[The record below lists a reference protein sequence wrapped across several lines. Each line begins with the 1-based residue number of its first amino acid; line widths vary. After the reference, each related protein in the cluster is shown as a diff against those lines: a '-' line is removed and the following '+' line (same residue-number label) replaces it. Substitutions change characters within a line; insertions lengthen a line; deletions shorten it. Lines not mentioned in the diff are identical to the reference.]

1 MTNDFKK
8 SDLPV
13 EERMLQLLQHLGI
26 ERAHFAG
33 QMQGDWIGLAA
44 SYPESI
50 TSLTLIC
57 PLGVDTSALG
67 ATATKLL
74 VVNGDQGS
82 NADSVRQ
89 EMTSLPDAT
98 VVNLKDT
105 FNFPWADVIADRT
118 DEVST
123 AVMDFLSRM
132 DHEKIE
138 DTPPLREGNGE
149 FAGITYR
156 ISGSGPPIVLLP
168 LGLAPSQWEP
178 IMAKLGES
186 YCTITLGG
194 AALGF
199 VAILEARG
207 CSTGYLR
214 IVRDL
219 MEEVELRPGESVLEV
234 GCGTGVVSRWLAR
247 RTAGKNEIVG
257 LDINPYLL
265 GEAMALTKNEG
276 LGRLIEFREGNA
288 EALPLSDG
296 SFDVTVSCTVFEEG
310 DAEQMLSEMIR
321 VTKPGGRV
329 AVIVRSVDMPCLVNV
344 PIGAELKSKI
354 EAPGGGVAEKG
365 CADASLSR
373 RFHRAG
379 LTKVK
384 MFPQMAAYDAS
395 KGPYWHLLQNRLLG
409 NLTPEE
415 LNEWQ
420 AALAQA
426 EAEKTFF
433 FEMPHYCAVGTK
445 PSQVLI

>member
-13 EERMLQLLQHLGI
+13 EERIHQLLQHLGI

-57 PLGVDTSALG
+57 PGDVDTSALG

-82 NADSVRQ
+82 SAESVRQ

-105 FNFPWADVIADRT
+105 SNFPWADVVADRT
-118 DEVST
+118 DEVKT
-123 AVMDFLSRM
+123 AVMDFLSRI
-132 DHEKIE
+132 DHEDID
-138 DTPPLREGNGE
+138 DTPQLREGNGE

-156 ISGSGPPIVLLP
+156 ISGCGPPIVLLP
-168 LGLAPSQWEP
+168 LGLASSQWEP
-178 IMAKLGES
+178 IIAKLGES

-199 VAILEARG
+199 VAVLEARG
-207 CSTGYLR
+207 RTGYIR

-234 GCGTGVVSRWLAR
+234 GCGTGVISRWLAR
-247 RTAGKNEIVG
+247 RTGGKNKIVG
-257 LDINPYLL
+257 LDISPYLL
-265 GEAMALTKNEG
+265 GEAIALTKNEG
-276 LGRLIEFREGNA
+276 LGGLIEFREGNA
-288 EALPLSDG
+288 EHLPLSDD
-296 SFDVTVSCTVFEEG
+296 SFDVTVSCTVLEEG
-310 DAEQMLSEMIR
+310 DAERMLSEMIR

-329 AVIVRSVDMPCLVNV
+329 AVIVRSVDMPCRVNV
-344 PIGAELKSKI
+344 PVGAELKSKI
-354 EAPGGGVAEKG
+354 EIPGGGVAEKG
-365 CADASLSR
+365 CADAGLSR
-373 RFHRAG
+373 RFHGSG

-384 MFPQMAAYDAS
+384 MFPQMAVIDA
-395 KGPYWHLLQNRLLG
+395 KGPYWHFLQNRLLA

-415 LNEWQ
+415 VNEWQ

-426 EAEKTFF
+426 ESEKTFF
-433 FEMPHYCAVGTK
+433 FEMPHYWAVGTK
-445 PSQVLI
+445 PSQTVKT

>member
-1 MTNDFKK
+1 MAKDFKK
-8 SDLPV
+8 GDLPV
-13 EERMLQLLQHLGI
+13 EERIIQLLKHLGI
-26 ERAHFAG
+26 KRAHFAG

-57 PLGVDTSALG
+57 PVGVDTSALG

-82 NADSVRQ
+82 SAESVRQ

-118 DEVST
+118 DEVSN
-123 AVMDFLSRM
+123 AVMDSLSRI
-132 DHEKIE
+132 DHENID

-149 FAGITYR
+149 FVGITYR
-156 ISGSGPPIVLLP
+156 ISGCGPPIVLLP

-178 IMAKLGES
+178 MIANLGER

-194 AALGF
+194 PELGF
-199 VAILEARG
+199 VAALESRG
-207 CSTGYLR
+207 SSPGYIRL
-214 IVRDL
+214 VRNL
-219 MEEVELRPGESVLEV
+219 MEEVELQPGESVLEV

-257 LDINPYLL
+257 LDISPYLL
-265 GEAMALTKNEG
+265 GEAIALTKNEG

-310 DAEQMLSEMIR
+310 DAERMLSEMIR

-384 MFPQMAAYDAS
+384 MFPQMAACDAS
-395 KGPYWHLLQNRLLG
+395 EGPYWHFLQNRLLG

-420 AALAQA
+420 AALVQA
-426 EAEKTFF
+426 ETEGTYFCAF
-433 FEMPHYCAVGTK
+433 PHHCAVGTK
-445 PSQVLI
+445 PS